1 MPDNATIPSDDLL
14 DDLIRAGNP
23 SHIIKRVAKLMAEVD
38 AINERR
44 AKDAARKAAERAAEA
59 ARVAALSADIQGHVG
74 HPRTS
79 PSRAGARAEPETTNS
94 SENTEREER
103 KEERKIPPAAVRA
116 QGKTLCPIDFK
127 PSEAAIAKGLMLG
140 LTLPAIHETAEAM
153 REWSLGKGEKR
164 LDWDLVLMGFMR
176 RDAAKA
182 RASPQGSRA
191 GNGSGFNGKPTL
203 GDIRNAALAAI
214 AARDANGRPNLELL
228 AGPERRSG
236 TGNGDNR
243 PPDGIP
249 RPADGPDGD
258 RGDLLR
264 GLLRVRA
271 FPG

>member
-1 MPDNATIPSDDLL
+1 MKTVAAIRSMLARGLTIEQALVAAEIMEDADSDKL
-14 DDLIRAGNP
+14 A
-23 SHIIKRVAKLMAEVD
+23 KRREA
-38 AINERR
+38 
-44 AKDAARKAAERAAEA
+44 DAARQAAKRDRDASPS
-59 ARVAALSADIQGHVG
+59 RDSRYPSTVTV
-74 HPRTS
+74 TV
-79 PSRAGARAEPETTNS
+79 PSRAGARAEPVTTNS
-94 SENTEREER
+94 SENTEKE
-103 KEERKIPPAAVRA
+103 KEERKIPPLADLPKAKA
-116 QGKTLCPIDFK
+116 TGKTLCPEGFE
-127 PSEAAIAKGLMLG
+127 PSERLMDLGRREGLD
-140 LTLPAIHETAEAM
+140 LPAILRARDEM
-153 REWSLGKGEKR
+153 VSWSRGNGEKR
-164 LDWDLVLMGFMR
+164 LDWDAVFANWLR
-176 RDAAKA
+176 RNAAKA
-182 RASPQGSRA
+182 RASPPGSRA
-191 GNGSGFNGKPTL
+191 GNGTGFNGKPTL